1 MLAKAHAE
9 VARLETEKDNAA
21 LAYLRARADDV
32 ALTYKRAFSTL
43 CHSHD
48 QLVGIS
54 AALSATGQFGG
65 EITMSTVPITV
76 PRFNLPSTA
85 DPNEYLPTI
94 QHLASEG
101 TVGGSTAKWMQ
112 ARDDL

>member
-1 MLAKAHAE
+1 
-9 VARLETEKDNAA
+9 
-21 LAYLRARADDV
+21 
-32 ALTYKRAFSTL
+32 LTYKRTFSAL

-54 AALSATGQFGG
+54 AALTAGEFGG
-65 EITMSTVPITV
+65 EITMSTVPIIV

-94 QHLASEG
+94 RHIASEV
-101 TVGGSTAKWMQ
+101 TVGDSTAKWMQ
-112 ARDDL
+112 PHDRLAKRTPSRTI